1 MLMIWAARI
10 AFVGILVFALRK
22 GEEPERMVATI
33 LIATILLDLANH
45 ALFGSPAFFVIDP
58 GHLIIDSWALA
69 GLLWVA
75 LRANR
80 GWPLWACSGQVI
92 VILAHLA
99 KMVDL
104 SLVRYGYFAMSQL
117 PIAIQSAALLLGTT
131 AHLQR
136 TDRIGRYHAWRLT

>member
-1 MLMIWAARI
+1 MLLIWSLRFACC
-10 AFVGILVFALRK
+10 GILVFALRK

-33 LIATILLDLANH
+33 LIATILLDVANH
-45 ALFGSPAFFVIDP
+45 ALFGSAAYYAIDP
-58 GHLIIDSWALA
+58 GHFVIDSWALA

-92 VILAHLA
+92 VVLAHFA
-99 KMVDL
+99 KIIDL

-117 PIAIQSAALLLGTT
+117 PFAIQSAALLLGTT
-131 AHLQR
+131 AHLRR
-136 TDRIGRYHAWRLT
+136 TGRIGRYHAWRLA

>member
-1 MLMIWAARI
+1 
-10 AFVGILVFALRK
+10 
-22 GEEPERMVATI
+22 
-33 LIATILLDLANH
+33 
-45 ALFGSPAFFVIDP
+45 
-58 GHLIIDSWALA
+58 
-69 GLLWVA
+69 
-75 LRANR
+75 
-80 GWPLWACSGQVI
+80 VI

-99 KMVDL
+99 KMIDL